1 MGIKEFFEAPLQG
14 KMTVSRVFWLYG
26 IVGSLVYGLFE
37 FLIDPG
43 NVFLMRLYS
52 IGGLLYTAY
61 VIVATQRSAVNCK
74 SQRMASFV
82 RISCI
87 ASLLILP
94 LFAYLELTG
103 ALSFDIAGLEQLE
116 LTGR

>member
-1 MGIKEFFEAPLQG
+1 MGIREFFEAPLQG
-14 KMTVSRVFWLYG
+14 KVSVSRVFWLYG

-61 VIVATQRSAVNCK
+61 VIVATHRSAVNCK
-74 SQRMASFV
+74 SPGMARFV
-82 RISCI
+82 RISCV
-87 ASLLILP
+87 ASLLLLP
-94 LFAYLELTG
+94 VFAYLELSG
-103 ALSFDIAGLEQLE
+103 ALSLDMAGLEQLD
-116 LTGR
+116 LTR

>member
-1 MGIKEFFEAPLQG
+1 MGIREFFEAPLQG

-26 IVGSLVYGLFE
+26 IVGSLLYGLLE

-43 NVFLMRLYS
+43 HAFLMRLYS

-61 VIVATQRSAVNCK
+61 VIVATHRSAVNCK
-74 SQRMASFV
+74 SPRMASFV
-82 RISCI
+82 RISCV
-87 ASLLILP
+87 ASLLVLP
-94 LFAYLELTG
+94 LIAYLDLSG
-103 ALSFDIAGLEQLE
+103 ALSVDIAGLDQLD

>member
-1 MGIKEFFEAPLQG
+1 MRFKEFFEAPLQG
-14 KMTVSRVFWLYG
+14 KVSVSRVFWLYG

-52 IGGLLYTAY
+52 IGGLLYTVY
-61 VIVATQRSAVNCK
+61 VIVATHRSAVNCK

-94 LFAYLELTG
+94 LIAYLELSG
-103 ALSFDIAGLEQLE
+103 SLSLDVAGLDQLDM
-116 LTGR
+116 TGR

>member
-1 MGIKEFFEAPLQG
+1 MGIREFFEAPLQG
-14 KMTVSRVFWLYG
+14 KLTVSRVFWLYG

-43 NVFLMRLYS
+43 NVFLVRLYS

-61 VIVATQRSAVNCK
+61 VIVATHRSAVNCK

-82 RISCI
+82 RISCV

-94 LFAYLELTG
+94 VIGYLELSG
-103 ALSFDIAGLEQLE
+103 ALSVDMAGLDQLDF
-116 LTGR
+116 TGR

>member
-1 MGIKEFFEAPLQG
+1 MSFKEIFEAPLQG
-14 KMTVSRVFWLYG
+14 KMSVSRVFWLYG

-52 IGGLLYTAY
+52 IGGLLYTVY
-61 VIVATQRSAVNCK
+61 VIVATHRSAVNCK

-82 RISCI
+82 RISCV
-87 ASLLILP
+87 ASLLLLP
-94 LFAYLELTG
+94 LIAYLELSG
-103 ALSFDIAGLEQLE
+103 ALSLDAALDQLDM
-116 LTGR
+116 TSR

>member
-52 IGGLLYTAY
+52 IGGLLYTVY
-61 VIVATQRSAVNCK
+61 VIVATHRSAVNCK
-74 SQRMASFV
+74 TQRMASFV
-82 RISCI
+82 RISCV
-87 ASLLILP
+87 ASLVLLP
-94 LFAYLELTG
+94 FIAYLELSG
-103 ALSFDIAGLEQLE
+103 ALSTDIAGLDQLD

>member
-1 MGIKEFFEAPLQG
+1 MTFKEFFEAPLQG
-14 KMTVSRVFWLYG
+14 KVSVSRVFWLYG

-43 NVFLMRLYS
+43 NVVLMRLYS
-52 IGGLLYTAY
+52 IGGLLYTVY
-61 VIVATQRSAVNCK
+61 VIVATHRSAVNCK

-82 RISCI
+82 RISCV

-94 LFAYLELTG
+94 LIAYLELTG
-103 ALSFDIAGLEQLE
+103 SLSLDAAGLDQLD